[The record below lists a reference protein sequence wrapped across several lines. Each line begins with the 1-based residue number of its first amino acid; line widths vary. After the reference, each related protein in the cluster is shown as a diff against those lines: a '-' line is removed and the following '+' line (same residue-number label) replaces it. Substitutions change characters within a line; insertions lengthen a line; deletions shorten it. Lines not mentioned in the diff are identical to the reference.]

1 MKKYLPSKK
10 FAIITLSMLLVL
22 GISLFVV
29 KKVSKK
35 KGTLAQNIIAT
46 LVGEETTTIQGL
58 IEKDGDGD
66 GIPDWEEALWGTDPN
81 SKSSHENVLDSDWI
95 TQKKKELAEKN
106 PAEETAS
113 PRENLSETEKFSR
126 EFFATVTALK
136 QSGSLDQGAVSNIAN
151 ILGGKIQNTNLP
163 ENYRVTELKKTYDVT
178 RESQAKFY
186 EDLAETFA
194 ERRAWGMNLIRL
206 I

>member
-126 EFFATVTALK
+126 EFFSTVTALTQNGVMD
-136 QSGSLDQGAVSNIAN
+136 QSTINQ
-151 ILGGKIQNTNLP
+151 LGVALAERIQNSTQRKIFL
-163 ENYRVTELKKTYDVT
+163 LG
-178 RESQAKFY
+178 
-186 EDLAETFA
+186 L
-194 ERRAWGMNLIRL
+194 L
-206 I
+206 